1 MKQFWYTKRLERLSN
16 APITDIIDAYIANEK
31 LNRNFKEALVEVKEN
46 NEYVCGGVS
55 IEDPR
60 QFELFVRRKLTCY
73 IIMEVTFSS
82 AKYVK
87 LNSVCFYRCGVS
99 AAELANDDAIKEL
112 LK

>member
-1 MKQFWYTKRLERLSN
+1 
-16 APITDIIDAYIANEK
+16 
-31 LNRNFKEALVEVKEN
+31 
-46 NEYVCGGVS
+46 
-55 IEDPR
+55 
-60 QFELFVRRKLTCY
+60 
-73 IIMEVTFSS
+73 MEVTISS